1 MDHRQLRTK
10 LQQHFGFHQ
19 FRPGQARAVESALAG
34 QDTIVIMP
42 TGSGKSLCFQLP
54 ALELEGITI
63 VVSPLI
69 SLMKD
74 QVDQLRVKGIA
85 AELINSSLSADERR
99 AAEESV
105 SKGSTHFVYTTPEQI
120 ATPEFRRL
128 LKRQLI
134 DLFVVDEAHCI
145 SQWGHGFRPEFL
157 ALGEA
162 ISDLGKPPVLALT
175 ATASEDTLS
184 DIRAFLRIP
193 NAEVIHTGF
202 YRRNL
207 RLEVLNGQS
216 AAVKRAAIEQ
226 VISTLGMGIVYTS
239 TVKSAEE
246 VFESLGGSRHGI
258 GLYHGKLAARQRA
271 AMQDA
276 FMGGRLK
283 AMIATNAF
291 GLGIDKPDVRFVVHY
306 EAPGSLEPYYQEIG
320 RAGRDGNAA
329 TCTLLFDPE
338 DLKIQ
343 KFLSARRF
351 PDESELVN
359 VYYTISRLC
368 DAGQAL
374 TPSSIAQASPVR
386 GARLR
391 VCLDL
396 FATQRILMNK
406 SSRRLQLMQPGLNRE
421 QIARLGQSFRERQEQ
436 AKIKQ
441 QQVLEFATN
450 GRCRWQSLLA
460 TFDSDEVPLGC
471 GHCDV
476 CAAQPL
482 AKAS

>member
-10 LQQHFGFHQ
+10 LHKHFGFRK
-19 FRPGQARAVESALAG
+19 FRPGQARAVESALSG

-54 ALELEGITI
+54 ALELEGMTV

-74 QVDQLRVKGIA
+74 QVDRLREKGIA
-85 AELINSSLSADERR
+85 AELINSSLSAGDRQ
-99 AAEESV
+99 AAEQAV
-105 SKGSTHFVYTTPEQI
+105 SNGSTHFLYTTPEQI
-120 ATPEFRRL
+120 AIPEFRRL
-128 LKRQLI
+128 LGRQLI

-162 ISDLGKPPVLALT
+162 IADLDRPPVLALT
-175 ATASEDTLS
+175 ATANEDTLD

-193 NAEVIHTGF
+193 DAEVIHTGF
-202 YRRNL
+202 YRPNL
-207 RLEVLNGQS
+207 RLEVSHAHSLTEKHAALEQFIS
-216 AAVKRAAIEQ
+216 AQR
-226 VISTLGMGIVYTS
+226 TGIVYTS

-246 VFESLGGSRHGI
+246 VFELLGGAQRGI
-258 GLYHGKLAARQRA
+258 GLYHGRLAARQRTE
-271 AMQDA
+271 MQNA
-276 FMGGRLK
+276 FMSGKLK

-291 GLGIDKPDVRFVVHY
+291 GLGIDKPDIRFVVHFQT
-306 EAPGSLEPYYQEIG
+306 PGSLEPYYQEIG
-320 RAGRDGNAA
+320 RAGRDGEGAV
-329 TCTLLFDPE
+329 CRLLFNPE

-359 VYYTISRLC
+359 VYYTLSRLVG
-368 DAGQAL
+368 DGRPL
-374 TPSSIAQASPVR
+374 THSSIAEASPVR

-396 FATQRILMNK
+396 FTSQRILVNK
-406 SSRRLQLMQPGLNRE
+406 KARKLQLLQPDLNRE
-421 QIARLGQSFRERQEQ
+421 QVSRLGQSFRERQEQ
-436 AKIKQ
+436 VKIKQ
-441 QQVLEFATN
+441 QQMQEFATN

-460 TFDSDEVPLGC
+460 TFDSNELPLGC

-482 AKAS
+482 SKAS